1 MNKENNLLDFELM
14 DKIMACLDKVEK
26 SEGPACLVTI
36 GSGSKFFSSGFD
48 LKFWAKDKM
57 NVYNSVLRL

>member
-1 MNKENNLLDFELM
+1 
-14 DKIMACLDKVEK
+14 MACLDKVEK